1 MYSIQEQFKTEAL
14 AQLNSKVRDAQL
26 IAGNILDMSREIG
39 VLNVRTT
46 KASAEM
52 LAGAIQKMLSAS
64 NPAEFFQLAAAAM
77 RPDMQVWTSYTEQL
91 RGITDKVTAPV
102 AASLAESEGYV
113 HAPDAAPVESLAPV
127 EEAAPAAAA
136 AEPVAEAV
144 AAPVAPVAKLM
155 PEALVVASKE
165 VAAEVAPVVS
175 EPKPEAHA
183 VMQQMVD
190 TMVGLSKTPAAVI
203 AASAPVAP
211 TKTPVVTK
219 TPVPAKVSAATKT
232 AISSGSRKST
242 VQPPPQKAGVASRSG
257 ASRAKK

>member
-26 IAGNILDMSREIG
+26 IAGNMLDLGREIG

-52 LAGAIQKMLSAS
+52 LVDAVQKMLSAS
-64 NPAEFFQLAAAAM
+64 NPTEFFQFAAAAM

-91 RGITDKVTAPV
+91 RGLTDKLTSPG
-102 AASLAESEGYV
+102 AATLAASEGYV
-113 HAPDAAPVESLAPV
+113 HAPDAAPVESPAPV
-127 EEAAPAAAA
+127 EEAAPEVVA
-136 AEPVAEAV
+136 AEPAAV
-144 AAPVAPVAKLM
+144 EPEPVAPAADVV
-155 PEALVVASKE
+155 PEPLAAATREVV
-165 VAAEVAPVVS
+165 AEVAPAIS

-183 VMQQMVD
+183 VIQQMVD
-190 TMVGLSKTPAAVI
+190 TMVGLSKAPAAVI
-203 AASAPVAP
+203 AASARVAP

-232 AISSGSRKST
+232 AISRGSRKAT
-242 VQPPPQKAGVASRSG
+242 VQPPPKAGVQSRSG

>member
-26 IAGNILDMSREIG
+26 IAGNILDLSREIG

-52 LAGAIQKMLSAS
+52 LVDAVQKMLSAS
-64 NPAEFFQLAAAAM
+64 NPTEFFQRAAAAM

-91 RGITDKVTAPV
+91 RGITDKLTAPG
-102 AASLAESEGYV
+102 AASLVASEGYV
-113 HAPDAAPVESLAPV
+113 HAPDAASVESAAPV
-127 EEAAPAAAA
+127 EEAAPPVAAADPVA
-136 AEPVAEAV
+136 AEPEAI
-144 AAPVAPVAKLM
+144 APVADVA
-155 PEALVVASKE
+155 PEPLAAASSDVV
-165 VAAEVAPVVS
+165 AEVAPAIS
-175 EPKPEAHA
+175 EPKAEANA

-190 TMVGLSKTPAAVI
+190 TMVGLSKAPAAVI

-211 TKTPVVTK
+211 VKTPTVAK

-232 AISSGSRKST
+232 AISRGSRKST
-242 VQPPPQKAGVASRSG
+242 VQPPPKAGVQSRSST
-257 ASRAKK
+257 SRAKK